1 MSNLSSSSE
10 AVLDVASDPVIPP
23 RSAGRGRTLDS
34 GVARVGIPVLVLVA
48 AIGLWEFVA
57 QAEIVN
63 PVTVPPASEV
73 FAALVEIMQEGY
85 FWSATWLTLQETLLG
100 FLIGGTAGLLI
111 GALTGTFKA
120 FRVALWPFVVA
131 FQNTPR
137 VALAPIFLTWFGFG
151 MSSKVVMAA
160 VICFFPVVINT
171 VAGLASVEDNARTLF
186 RTYGAS
192 TSQTFF
198 RLTLPTAAP
207 VAFAGIK
214 TALTL
219 ALLGAIVGE
228 FVGASEGLGVLVN
241 EFNFQLE
248 VAKGFAVV
256 LFLALIGLVL
266 YGLIELVE
274 RRLITW
280 KN

>member
-1 MSNLSSSSE
+1 MTVTTPETNT
-10 AVLDVASDPVIPP
+10 PGP
-23 RSAGRGRTLDS
+23 
-34 GVARVGIPVLVLVA
+34 AR
-48 AIGLWEFVA
+48 
-57 QAEIVN
+57 AE
-63 PVTVPPASEV
+63 TVPPLPRKGRLLSRTWVRIALPVAVLVVAIAAWELGSLTGLVNPITVPSASDT
-73 FAALVEIMQEGY
+73 FAAMVSLTQQGY
-85 FWSATWLTLQETLLG
+85 FWEATWITLQETLLG
-100 FLIGGTAGLLI
+100 FLIGATAGLVI
-111 GALTGTFKA
+111 GALTGTFQV

-151 MSSKVVMAA
+151 MTSKVVMAA

-171 VAGLASVEDNARTLF
+171 VAGLASVDDNARLLF

-192 TSQTFF
+192 TRQTFF

-207 VAFAGIK
+207 ITFAGIK

-248 VAKGFAVV
+248 VAMAFAVV
-256 LFLALIGLVL
+256 VYLAVIGLIL
-266 YGLIELVE
+266 YGLIEWLE

-280 KN
+280 SS